1 MSLLVWIIVFVVSLF
16 TLIKAAGY
24 FTDAAEKIG
33 LALGIPP
40 FIVGVTIVA
49 AGTSLPEL
57 ASAVFAVTSGASE
70 IMIGD
75 VTGSNI
81 TNIFLVLGVTVILAK
96 KIKIMHELIRV
107 DLPILVGS
115 AFFMAIIIYD
125 GTITRPEA
133 FLALLGI
140 FFYLSYTVAVDKK
153 YEDSDTEKAIAKEME
168 KKKLGRKDIV
178 VLIISSIFV
187 AIGAKYTI
195 ESVINIAEMI
205 KIETDVIA
213 LSAVALGTSLPEI
226 AVSITAARKGQGE
239 VAVGNVLGSN
249 IFNSFAVLG
258 VAGLIG
264 PVTVPAN
271 IISFALPLMI
281 IATLLFFFMTQDKE
295 VTKWEGWILILFYAF
310 FIGKLFGV
318 M

>member
-1 MSLLVWIIVFVVSLF
+1 MSLLMWIIVFVISLF
-16 TLIKAAGY
+16 ALIKAAGY

-57 ASAVFAVTSGASE
+57 ASAIFAVTSGASE

-96 KIKIMHELIRV
+96 KIRIMHELIRV

-115 AFFMAIIIYD
+115 AFFMTIISYD

-140 FFYLSYTVAVDKK
+140 FFYLSYTVAADKVF
-153 YEDSDTEKAIAKEME
+153 EDSEIEKEIEKEME
-168 KKKLGRKDIV
+168 KKKLGRQDIV
-178 VLIISSIFV
+178 VLVISGIFV
-187 AIGAKYTI
+187 AIGAKYAI

-205 KIETDVIA
+205 KIETDIIA
-213 LSAVALGTSLPEI
+213 LSAVALGTSLPEL
-226 AVSITAARKGQGE
+226 AVSITAARKGHGE
-239 VAVGNVLGSN
+239 IAVGNVLGSN

-264 PVTVPAN
+264 PVTVPEN
-271 IISFALPLMI
+271 IISFAFPLMI

-295 VTKWEGWILILFYAF
+295 VTKWEGWILIIFYAF
-310 FIGKLFGV
+310 FVGKLFGV

>member
-1 MSLLVWIIVFVVSLF
+1 MSLLIWIIVFVISLF

-81 TNIFLVLGVTVILAK
+81 TNIFLVLGITVILAK
-96 KIKIMHELIRV
+96 KIKIIHELIRV

-153 YEDSDTEKAIAKEME
+153 YEDSDIEKAIAKEME
-168 KKKLGRKDIV
+168 KKKLGRKDIL
-178 VLIISSIFV
+178 VLVISSIFV